1 MIKMIAS
8 DLDGT
13 LLDSSKQLPEDLHD
27 MIVRLEERKIDFVPV
42 SGRAY
47 ARLYRQFEPDS
58 GRMSFVCS
66 NGCVVMHRGEL
77 IHCTAFE
84 EEELRLVM
92 EKVRAVPGLHSCLC
106 GIHTVYYESA
116 AEKYKDILLEFF
128 ENITCVDRLED
139 LIGTEP
145 FTKVSN
151 MDPLGV
157 QENSFPKLKSLMS
170 HFSVADAGDNWLDVS
185 PKKGDKG
192 TGIRALCERL
202 EIRPDE
208 IMVFGDFPN
217 DLPMMKMT
225 GNSWCMK
232 NGHEN
237 VKRVSGHITR
247 WTNDENGVL
256 RTIEEEI
263 FQNTLKYIK

>member
-13 LLDSSKQLPEDLHD
+13 LLDSQKRLPEDLHD
-27 MIVRLEERKIDFVPV
+27 MIERLKEKNIIFVPV

-58 GRMSFVCS
+58 DGMSFVCS
-66 NGCVVMHRGEL
+66 NGCVVMHQGEL
-77 IHCTAFE
+77 IHCSAFE
-84 EEELRLVM
+84 EDELRFVM
-92 EKVRAVPGLHSCLC
+92 KKVREVPGIHSCLC
-106 GIHTVYYESA
+106 GIHTVYYEA
-116 AEKYKDILLEFF
+116 PAEKYRKTLLEFF
-128 ENITCVDRLED
+128 ENISCVDRLED

-151 MDPLGV
+151 IDTLGV
-157 QENSFPKLKSLMS
+157 QENSFPKLKNLMNQ
-170 HFSVADAGDNWLDVS
+170 FSVADAGDNWLDVS

-192 TGIRALCERL
+192 VGIRALCRKMNL
-202 EIRPDE
+202 HPDQ

-217 DLPMMKMT
+217 DLPMMT
-225 GNSWCMK
+225 VTDNSWCMK
-232 NGHEN
+232 NGHEE
-237 VKRVSGHITR
+237 VKKVSNHITE

-256 RTIEEEI
+256 RTIEKEI
-263 FQNTLKYIK
+263 LMKLDL